1 MSQAAPSRTGKPRAW
16 APLAATDKKINEL
29 QKEAMNGGH
38 IHMMM
43 IAGAISLLVSAAVLV
58 VGPQFVAKA
67 QEAKRFQYRVVDV
80 LHETDAMQRTLN
92 DYGNAGWE
100 LVEVSAGDLTS
111 PRMIFKK

>member
-1 MSQAAPSRTGKPRAW
+1 M
-16 APLAATDKKINEL
+16 KKECVSV
-29 QKEAMNGGH
+29 AMMAVGV
-38 IHMMM
+38 
-43 IAGAISLLVSAAVLV
+43 SLVVSTAVLV
-58 VGPQFVAKA
+58 FGQPFAVKA

-92 DYGNAGWE
+92 EYGNAGWE